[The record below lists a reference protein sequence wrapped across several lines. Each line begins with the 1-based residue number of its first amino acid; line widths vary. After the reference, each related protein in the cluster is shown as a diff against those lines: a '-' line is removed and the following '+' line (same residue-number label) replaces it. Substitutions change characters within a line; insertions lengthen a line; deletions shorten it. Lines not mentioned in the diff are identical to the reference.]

1 MDQITIRLA
10 TPNDLIDLSEM
21 WYENKAIQQQSD
33 ARVTLVAGAKAKWIA
48 EAALWLNNA
57 RCSIWVASR
66 SNNLAGYLVAWLQDM
81 PPGMQPD
88 TVGCITDI
96 AVDPHTP
103 SGGASQLLLNAAR
116 NWFLEQNVKNLIA
129 TVPHRQPVQ
138 QAFWRGQGA
147 RTWMD
152 LMWLKL

>member
-1 MDQITIRLA
+1 MDPVTIRLA
-10 TPNDLIDLSEM
+10 TPNDLIDLADM
-21 WYENKAIQQQSD
+21 WYENRLIQQQSD
-33 ARVTLVAGAKAKWIA
+33 PRLTVVSGAKAKWIA
-48 EAALWLNNA
+48 EATLWLSNT
-57 RCSIWVASR
+57 RCSIWAAFR
-66 SNNLAGYLVAWLQDM
+66 GDNLAGYAVAWLQDM

-88 TVGCITDI
+88 CVGCITDI
-96 AVDPHTP
+96 AVDPHNP
-103 SGGASQLLLNAAR
+103 SGGASQILLNAAR
-116 NWFLEQNVKNLIA
+116 GWFLEHGVENLIA